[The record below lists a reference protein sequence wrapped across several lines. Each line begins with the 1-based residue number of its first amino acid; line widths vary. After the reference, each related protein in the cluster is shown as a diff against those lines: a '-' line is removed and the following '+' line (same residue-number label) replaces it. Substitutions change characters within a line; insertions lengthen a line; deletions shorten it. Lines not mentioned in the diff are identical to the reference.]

1 MVLTGLAQWP
11 RVGGDCGVY
20 EHHHGITAVREFPAA
35 PTVARAKPQTGLG
48 RYERLRNFPRK
59 VLCSSDCTGLLPMRN
74 ECADGK
80 RAADTQDTI
89 QRSAK
94 ADPPLD

>member
-20 EHHHGITAVREFPAA
+20 EHHHGITAVRELPAA
-35 PTVARAKPQTGLG
+35 PTVARAKPPTGLG

-74 ECADGK
+74 DAQMESVLLI
-80 RAADTQDTI
+80 RRTQSND
-89 QRSAK
+89 R
-94 ADPPLD
+94 